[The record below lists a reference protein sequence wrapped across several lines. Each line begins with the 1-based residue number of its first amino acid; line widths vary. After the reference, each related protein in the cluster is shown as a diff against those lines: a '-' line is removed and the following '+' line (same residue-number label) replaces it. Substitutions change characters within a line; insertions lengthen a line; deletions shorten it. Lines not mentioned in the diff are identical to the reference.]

1 MIRVLSSQSME
12 VKWKEPPKNTINGQ
26 LRGHRVYYY
35 STKNPKQVFDRTVTR
50 PNGLNGQWNVTLTRL
65 HKFTTYKIQVAAF
78 TRIGTGIK
86 SLPRTGTTLE
96 DSKFDERIIY
106 FFSYLFGCLEPRL
119 RKEMLR
125 GTVFITDEHHINNK
139 SYKSLIAR

>member
-1 MIRVLSSQSME
+1 ME

-106 FFSYLFGCLEPRL
+106 FFFIFVRLFGTTS
-119 RKEMLR
+119 KER
-125 GTVFITDEHHINNK
+125 NAQRDSFYH
-139 SYKSLIAR
+139 R